1 SPETRHISRSVGGMG
16 APRGRTSLSSACPVL
31 LKPNTSP
38 ACAAC
43 GLVSFIW
50 PRMAPVTRT
59 GDMPPISAQI
69 CFQVQP
75 FSRLMPSSFSVS
87 SARVVADVMT
97 VSLLA
102 APLPPPQRRPNGT
115 PKTVD
120 HKCSYCRDRDAGG
133 CSGGLPPPRLPPC
146 PLWVISG
153 HDVIKSRCPL

>member
-1 SPETRHISRSVGGMG
+1 
-16 APRGRTSLSSACPVL
+16 
-31 LKPNTSP
+31 
-38 ACAAC
+38 
-43 GLVSFIW
+43 
-50 PRMAPVTRT
+50 MAPVTRP

-120 HKCSYCRDRDAGG
+120 QKCSYCRDRDARG
-133 CSGGLPPPRLPPC
+133 CSRGLHPPRLPPC

-153 HDVIKSRCPL
+153 HRGKLKECPLYPQKRTLVERVGMSAFCQKRTSAGYSTSSSASNWAE